1 MPRAS
6 PSCAKRLAKCIHKEC
21 LEAAF
26 GLLLRLRN
34 IFAIGDGS
42 FVPLFEH
49 FVSFCAVR
57 RIACIAPMQY
67 MIDKSNRCIFRKKC
81 ISLLW
86 VIGDGFFVPLFEHF
100 VLFCVVR
107 WIAFMHRM
115 RDKASR
121 CVSLK
126 KYAGLLCER
135 YLSAALLLCNEG
147 GVLSC
152 VKFLSGNTC
161 RRYYGLF
168 CSILH
173 ERNMRDECRV

>member
-1 MPRAS
+1 MYL
-6 PSCAKRLAKCIHKEC
+6 SCAKRLVNCIHKEY

-49 FVSFCAVR
+49 FVLFSAVR
-57 RIACIAPMQY
+57 RIACISPMQY
-67 MIDKSNRCIFRKKC
+67 MSYKSNRCISRKKC

-86 VIGDGFFVPLFEHF
+86 VIGDGSFVPLFEHF
-100 VLFCVVR
+100 VLFCVVTR
-107 WIAFMHRM
+107 IAFMQRM
-115 RDKASR
+115 RDKTSR

-135 YLSAALLLCNEG
+135 YLLAVLLLCNKG

-168 CSILH
+168 RPILH
-173 ERNMRDECRV
+173 KRNMRDECRV